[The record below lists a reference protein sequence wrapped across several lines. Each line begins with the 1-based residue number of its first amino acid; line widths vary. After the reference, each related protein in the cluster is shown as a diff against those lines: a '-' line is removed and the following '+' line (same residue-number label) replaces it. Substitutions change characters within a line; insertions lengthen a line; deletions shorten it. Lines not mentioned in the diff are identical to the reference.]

1 MAKQAEK
8 QPKQKNKVSYGNVP
22 EGSHM
27 GFFKT
32 GIAVQDAPITYS
44 YSYIVA
50 PSKEHMDL
58 AVLNYIHKYG
68 IREITSVTQEE
79 YESKT
84 QIQS

>member
-1 MAKQAEK
+1 MAKTK
-8 QPKQKNKVSYGNVP
+8 QETVQTSNKYGDIP
-22 EGSHM
+22 PGSHM

-32 GIAVQDAPITYS
+32 GIAVEDAPITYS